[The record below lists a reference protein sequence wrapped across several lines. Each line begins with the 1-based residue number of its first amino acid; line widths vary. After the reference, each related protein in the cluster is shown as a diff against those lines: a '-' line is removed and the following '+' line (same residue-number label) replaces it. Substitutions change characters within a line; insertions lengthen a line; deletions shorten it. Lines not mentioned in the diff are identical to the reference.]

1 MTLACTYYFEA
12 IQATVKLLTVINKV
26 ALINLH

>member
-1 MTLACTYYFEA
+1 MTLAYTYYFEA
-12 IQATVKLLTVINKV
+12 IQPTVKLLTGINKV

>member
-1 MTLACTYYFEA
+1 MTLACAYYLEV

>member
-1 MTLACTYYFEA
+1 MTLACTYYLEV

-26 ALINLH
+26 ALRDCL

>member
-1 MTLACTYYFEA
+1 MTLACTYYVEA
-12 IQATVKLLTVINKV
+12 IQPTVKLLKVINKV